1 MAADHGHD
9 HTLDPSGDG
18 TVVLDIGG
26 DVGAIVLQTPH
37 ELAGMEIDIF
47 RLGDDRPA
55 MHTAVRARHLPG
67 GHVHAAVYPK
77 VPAGDYVIPAVGALP
92 SLPVTG
98 AGGRVPEITW
108 GTCRAAR
115 PEPGP
120 PDHVSISRA
129 RSATTIPRP
138 RPADPSCR

>member
-1 MAADHGHD
+1 MDADHGHD

-26 DVGAIVLQTPH
+26 DVGAIVLHTPH

-67 GHVHAAVYPK
+67 GHMHAAVYPT
-77 VPAGDYVIPAVGALP
+77 VPAGDYVVPAVGALP
-92 SLPVTG
+92 SLPVTVR
-98 AGGRVPEITW
+98 GGHVTEISWKT
-108 GTCRAAR
+108 
-115 PEPGP
+115 
-120 PDHVSISRA
+120 
-129 RSATTIPRP
+129 
-138 RPADPSCR
+138 